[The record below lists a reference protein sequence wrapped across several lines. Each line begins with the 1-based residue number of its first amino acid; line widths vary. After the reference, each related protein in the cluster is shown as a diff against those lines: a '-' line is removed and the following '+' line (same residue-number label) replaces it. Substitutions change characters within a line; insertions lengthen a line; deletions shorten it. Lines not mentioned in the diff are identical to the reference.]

1 MDDKCKSLISRMV
14 RFSETPKNDF
24 QRRLLLDFVSV
35 NIQSR
40 PDYKNITMEEINEEI
55 DRVLALIKAQ
65 IEGVI

>member
-1 MDDKCKSLISRMV
+1 MV